1 MRTIEELELDL
12 SPVQKKAAWLLVQ
25 NDLATSM
32 KGEKKTLE
40 EIANECAIDTKTLY
54 NWRKTDRDF
63 IDYKNSITDMTL
75 DDFYSEAMAML
86 MKLIRG
92 TSNNGMGSIK
102 ALELYLKTTG
112 RLINRSEIS
121 TSEGERKSRRLTDE
135 EVTDKLAELNEMLN

>member
-40 EIANECAIDTKTLY
+40 EIATECTIDTKTLY
-54 NWRKTDRDF
+54 NWRKTDRNF
-63 IDYKNSITDMTL
+63 IEYKNSITDMTL

-86 MKLIRG
+86 MKLVRG

-121 TSEGERKSRRLTDE
+121 TSEGERKSKRLTDE
-135 EVTDKLAELNEMLN
+135 EVSEKLAELNEMLN

>member
-1 MRTIEELELDL
+1 MRTIEELELEL

-25 NDLATSM
+25 NDLATNM

-40 EIANECAIDTKTLY
+40 EIASECAIDTKTLY
-54 NWRKTDRDF
+54 NWRKTDRNF

-86 MKLIRG
+86 MKLVRG

-121 TSEGERKSRRLTDE
+121 TSEGERKSKRLTDA
-135 EVTDKLAELNEMLN
+135 EVSDKLAELNEMLN